1 MTLRKVARNRPYA
14 EEPGR
19 GGRGGLGITNVLFL
33 LQATGCTTGILG
45 DSGQNHEVEDAK
57 LTDFSDCKKYLQ
69 VLHDN

>member
-1 MTLRKVARNRPYA
+1 M
-14 EEPGR
+14 
-19 GGRGGLGITNVLFL
+19 LFL